1 MRGWVVAG
9 LALSMMNAGW
19 AGLGGQPSNPGPR
32 ARVAHAGASATA
44 PGAGYTDLERQ
55 LESGTTIHEYV
66 DANGTV
72 FAVSWSGP
80 YIPDLKELL
89 GVHFDAM
96 VEQAGKTPRAS
107 RSQLMLKRPDLVIV
121 SGGHMGA
128 FQGRAW
134 LPAQLPPGFS
144 PGDVK

>member
-1 MRGWVVAG
+1 MRGWVVAA
-9 LALSMMNAGW
+9 LALSMNTGW
-19 AGLGGQPSNPGPR
+19 AGLGGQPANPGPR
-32 ARVAHAGASATA
+32 ARVAHAGAGATA
-44 PGAGYTDLERQ
+44 PVAAYTDLERQ
-55 LESGTTIHEYV
+55 LESGTVIHEYL
-66 DANGTV
+66 DASGVV

-96 VEQAGKTPRAS
+96 VEHAGKTARAG
-107 RSQLMLKRPDLVIV
+107 RSQLVLKRSDLVIV

-134 LPAQLPPGFS
+134 LPAQLPAGFT
-144 PGDVK
+144 PGDIK